1 MAKSSQIISTCN
13 IRTLRRLFA
22 LSALAFLPF
31 ADSGGATAAQGWRI
45 DEAHTWIGF
54 TIDAVGFPTTRGHF
68 NHYSGNVLI
77 DFDRPA
83 KSFTS
88 FTVDSSS
95 VDLGAQA
102 FNDFVKSSPLLNA
115 EKYPTLSFVSTR
127 VEKLDSRTARVIG
140 NLTMLG
146 VTRPIVL
153 MVNVEPDPSA
163 KGRAVAFV
171 ATGTI
176 TRSEFGMTFGLP
188 LIDDALEVTV
198 KTRAL
203 TDE

>member
-1 MAKSSQIISTCN
+1 M
-13 IRTLRRLFA
+13 RLIPWLPAACGLA
-22 LSALAFLPF
+22 LLL
-31 ADSGGATAAQGWRI
+31 GGAGEARTAQGWRI

-54 TIDAVGFPTTRGHF
+54 KIDAVGFPTTRGHF
-68 NHYSGNVLI
+68 NHYSGKVLI

-83 KSFTS
+83 KSHTT

-95 VDLGAQA
+95 VDLGSQA

-115 EKYPTLSFVSTR
+115 EKYPTLSFVSTE
-127 VEKLDSRTARVIG
+127 VEKLDTRTARVTG

-153 MVNVEPDPSA
+153 TVNVDADLSA
-163 KGRAVAFV
+163 KGRALAFV

-176 TRSEFGMTFGLP
+176 RRSEFGMLFGVP
-188 LIDDALEVTV
+188 LIDDTLEITV

-203 TDE
+203 TDEKD

>member
-1 MAKSSQIISTCN
+1 MAQSSQIMPARN
-13 IRTLRRLFA
+13 VRTFRWLVTVC
-22 LSALAFLPF
+22 ALALLPF
-31 ADSGGATAAQGWRI
+31 ADTGEATAAQGWRI

-54 TIDAVGFPTTRGHF
+54 KIDAVGFPTTRGHF
-68 NHYSGNVLI
+68 NHYSGKVLI

-88 FTVDSSS
+88 FTVDSTS
-95 VDLGAQA
+95 VDLGSQA

-115 EKYPTLSFVSTR
+115 EKYPTLSFISTQ
-127 VEKLDSRTARVIG
+127 VEKLDSRTARVTG

-146 VTRPIVL
+146 VTKPIVL
-153 MVNVEPDPSA
+153 TVNVDADPSA
-163 KGRAVAFV
+163 KGRTVAFV

-176 TRSEFGMTFGLP
+176 TRSEFGMAFGAP
-188 LIDDALEVTV
+188 LIDDALEITV

>member
-1 MAKSSQIISTCN
+1 MAKSSRIISTCN

-88 FTVDSSS
+88 FTVD
-95 VDLGAQA
+95 
-102 FNDFVKSSPLLNA
+102 FK
-115 EKYPTLSFVSTR
+115 
-127 VEKLDSRTARVIG
+127 
-140 NLTMLG
+140 
-146 VTRPIVL
+146 
-153 MVNVEPDPSA
+153 
-163 KGRAVAFV
+163 
-171 ATGTI
+171 
-176 TRSEFGMTFGLP
+176 FG
-188 LIDDALEVTV
+188 
-198 KTRAL
+198 
-203 TDE
+203 